1 MDYQSM
7 YAGKGMRKILEIRQ
21 HKLSRGQSLVEIAL
35 ILPLLLMLVSGL
47 VEFGFGLNEYL
58 GIQDATRNAARFASD
73 GAYNE
78 RDTVMDCKDTSD
90 FYRQTA
96 CLVNQELRQ
105 ERPLVHMNDNGTP
118 SDYTDD
124 YLDPAHGDDIVVSAF
139 GILEDT
145 GVTARFTAADGEL
158 GWSYALD
165 LTTHV
170 LGSPHRNA
178 TSGFTTAQVNTY
190 WLNTDHDYSHHT
202 PNTGLVIV
210 EVFYHYDQKLKLP
223 WITAFVP
230 DPIPFHFYTFMTL
243 SSAEPT
249 PTPEP

>member
-1 MDYQSM
+1 MVKEMGNSIKTM
-7 YAGKGMRKILEIRQ
+7 Q
-21 HKLSRGQSLVEIAL
+21 HKLTRGQSLVEITL
-35 ILPLLLMLVSGL
+35 ILPLILMLLSGL

-73 GAYNE
+73 GAYNA
-78 RDTVMDCKDTSD
+78 RDTIMKCQKTSPSDVVTQD

-118 SDYTDD
+118 NDYTDD
-124 YLDPAHGDDIVVSAF
+124 YLDPTHGDDIIVSTF

-145 GVTARFTAADGEL
+145 GVSSRFPTEYGEQ

-165 LTTHV
+165 LTTHI

-178 TSGFTTAQVNTY
+178 VSQFTSAELNTF
-190 WLNTDHDYSHHT
+190 WLNTDHNSGNST
-202 PNTGLVIV
+202 PSTGLVLV

-223 WITAFVP
+223 WLTAFIP
-230 DPIPFHFYTFMTL
+230 DPIPFHFYTIMTL
-243 SSAEPT
+243 SSVEPT